1 MQINHRSEYTCPN
14 CQSNIA
20 LDDVNVATD
29 IALCRACGKTSSF
42 ELISGTSEISSTALL
57 QTPRHIQISR
67 DFQRGTT
74 ITYRKLSGLL
84 LFLIPF
90 AALWSGGS
98 MWGIYGSQIRSGQ
111 FDLGRSLFGLPFLF
125 GTLILLAIITFLL
138 LGKWVITLHK
148 NEGSVF
154 LGVGPIG
161 WNRRFMFDSDSIIS
175 LRNSSVKVNNV
186 PQKAIHIKNGSA
198 EFSFGST
205 LTQDAKQYIAA
216 TLIKEAII
224 APSTNAFI

>member
-1 MQINHRSEYTCPN
+1 MQSKPRSDYLCPY
-14 CQSNIA
+14 CRANIA
-20 LDDVNVATD
+20 LEDVNVATD

-42 ELISGTSEISSTALL
+42 ALISGTSEVSSTALL
-57 QTPRHIQISR
+57 QTPRHIQIR
-67 DFQRGTT
+67 KDFQRDTI
-74 ITYRKLSGLL
+74 ITYRKTSALL

-90 AALWSGGS
+90 TALWSGGS

-125 GTLILLAIITFLL
+125 GTLVLLALITFLL

-154 LGVGPIG
+154 LGVGPFG
-161 WNRRFMFDSDSIIS
+161 WNRRFNFDTDSIIS
-175 LRNSSVKVNNV
+175 LRSSTVKLNNV
-186 PQKAIHIKNGSA
+186 PQQAIHIQNGST

-224 APSTNAFI
+224 APSTHSFI